1 MMTPQPASTRL
12 TWRKLNHAD
21 GVIPARANRQTLSD
35 DIPARA
41 NRQSAIGD
49 LAGKVLPCGKSFDDV
64 ERFGKTGTEC
74 VFSVFFSI

>member
-1 MMTPQPASTRL
+1 M
-12 TWRKLNHAD
+12 NHAD
-21 GVIPARANRQTLSD
+21 GEIPAGANRQTLSGK
-35 DIPARA
+35 IPNGA
-41 NRQSAIGD
+41 NRKSAIGD